1 MVHIKIVVKHKQAI
15 LYFLL
20 IFLSLVGSSC
30 TPEKPVRNALHGEDK
45 KALIKQLEAIFD
57 TDQNPRQQL
66 MMLIN
71 KHGQGSAQVRAQWP
85 KIERQDAANLV
96 KVKKILDTHGWLS
109 KEVVGDK
116 ANSALFLVIQHA
128 GRKTWEKY
136 VPMMREAVK
145 NQTASAADLA
155 KLEDRLALEQG
166 KKQLYGTQLGHDE
179 ATNRYYVFPIDD
191 PDHIDARRKAMRLD
205 SMHRYLNEWG
215 IKWDLDG
222 YKANP

>member
-1 MVHIKIVVKHKQAI
+1 MVHIKIKSEQKPAVPC
-15 LYFLL
+15 FLL
-20 IFLSLVGSSC
+20 FFLSLMVASC
-30 TPEKPVRNALHGEDK
+30 TPEKPVRNTVHGEDK

-66 MMLIN
+66 MTLIN
-71 KHGQGSAQVRAQWP
+71 KHGDGSAQVRAQWP

-128 GRKTWEKY
+128 DRKTREKY

-179 ATNRYYVFPIDD
+179 ATNRYYVFPIED
-191 PDHIDARRKAMRLD
+191 PDHIDARRKAMGLD
-205 SMHRYLNEWG
+205 SMHRHLNEWG
-215 IKWDLDG
+215 IKWDLEG
-222 YKANP
+222 YKATP